1 MKPKKPGYDISTEQD
16 KLVKSVCTFFGRVY
30 DDFEEER
37 HLALRGHR
45 PDDEKWIEIMGDDVT
60 INETAKE
67 FHITPMKVRKLL
79 IVGGCYDTEF
89 FRTIS
94 SLRTEGLSVEE
105 IAEKLKKSPLTVRS
119 YLPIE
124 RVIYKLDER
133 SVNADRLVRFKE
145 KWGGYKALPAASLVS
160 TPQLST
166 DSTVS
171 LEDAEREK
179 VVADLQANLH
189 SPDASLYLWKT
200 IICFEGVE
208 FTTSGRGSRPGIKF
222 TYEVSKSG
230 SAGGRHYEGEVVEGY
245 GNEMWITTLPDKV
258 RKEKSISR
266 STVDLALRTALAL
279 EGFVSGP
286 KKLNVPGAGSYLY
299 PMFVR
304 FGVINSSAE

>member
-45 PDDEKWIEIMGDDVT
+45 PDDEKWIEIMGDDPT

-79 IVGGCYDTEF
+79 IVGGCYDTEM
-89 FRTIS
+89 FRTIAA
-94 SLRTEGLSVEE
+94 LRDSGLTVEK

-145 KWGGYKALPAASLVS
+145 RWGGYKALPAASLVS
-160 TPQLST
+160 TLQLST
-166 DSTVS
+166 DSTIS

-179 VVADLQANLH
+179 VVADLHIHL
-189 SPDASLYLWKT
+189 SLPDVSLYLWRA
-200 IICFEGVE
+200 IIAFQGYP

-230 SAGGRHYEGEVVEGY
+230 SAGGRHYQGETVEGY
-245 GNEMWITTLPDKV
+245 GNELFIL
-258 RKEKSISR
+258 RKGESGVQEEKKKSISR
-266 STVDLALRTALAL
+266 STADLALRTAL
-279 EGFVSGP
+279 EKEITGP
-286 KKLNVPGAGSYLY
+286 KALGLPGAGSYLY
-299 PMFVR
+299 PMFIR
-304 FGVINSSAE
+304 FGVIKK

>member
-1 MKPKKPGYDISTEQD
+1 MKPKKPGYDSAAEQD

-45 PDDEKWIEIMGDDVT
+45 PGDEKWIEIMGDDPT

-67 FHITPMKVRKLL
+67 FGITPMKVRKLL
-79 IVGGCYDTEF
+79 IVGGYYDTES
-89 FRTIS
+89 FRTIAT
-94 SLRTEGLSVEE
+94 LREAGLNVEQIAAKTGKKE
-105 IAEKLKKSPLTVRS
+105 ITVRS

-145 KWGGYKALPAASLVS
+145 RWGGYKALPETSPASQVS
-160 TPQLST
+160 TKST
-166 DSTVS
+166 ISP
-171 LEDAEREK
+171 EEAEREK
-179 VVADLQANLH
+179 AVADLRDHLN
-189 SPDASLYLWKT
+189 SPDASLYLWNT
-200 IICFEGVE
+200 IICFKGIE
-208 FTTSGRGSRPGIKF
+208 FTTSGRGNRPGVKF
-222 TYEVSKSG
+222 TYEVSE
-230 SAGGRHYEGEVVEGY
+230 AGGAGGKHYAGQNVEGY

-266 STVDLALRTALAL
+266 STVDLALKNALAQ
-279 EGFVSGP
+279 EGFLSGP

-304 FGVINSSAE
+304 FGVITSSAE